1 LPAGY
6 QGVAYSQTISASGG
20 TAPYTYSVSS
30 GEVPPG
36 LSLDSSSGVLSGTPI
51 ALGSYGFVAQ
61 ATDIYGNNG
70 FRTYTVNI
78 TAPPLRITPTASAT
92 TQVGQAYSQTNV
104 ASAGT
109 TPYTYS
115 VSAGTLPAGT
125 TLNTATGTVSG
136 TPTTAGAFS
145 YTIKVTD
152 STSSIATQAT
162 SGTIGTA
169 KTTTSITSSVNP
181 SNIGQ
186 SVMFTATIATG
197 GGTATGAVSFKDGT
211 TTLGT
216 GAVSGNKATFT
227 TASLTLGIHS
237 ITAVYSGDSSYT
249 ASTSAALQQSVANP
263 AYPDSLR
270 LRAMQVA
277 ATPLAAQIS
286 GQAITGAI
294 DNAIEDG
301 LSGNPQTLTCNVGG
315 ITFDCGA
322 ELDGHPTHAASDG
335 VKDFVAAPDQ
345 RVSRIDDGFSALAY
359 NGNITKTPPQLTTLQ
374 REWLGW
380 IDVRGVSVDRSS
392 IGNDLKGNQV
402 NTLAGI
408 TRKFTPDFL
417 VGVFG
422 GYEYFNYTSDALTG
436 RLKGDGWTV
445 GSYLGWQFTPTMRF
459 DLAAARSGIDFNA
472 MAGTASGTFP
482 GSRWLTSGGFTG
494 TYRWQALVFQPSAR
508 IYALWEHEDAYTDS
522 LGTIQNDRNFS
533 TGRASGGIKVSY
545 PFVWSG
551 KINIAPYVGIY
562 GDYYFTSDDA
572 STTGLP
578 AIPLLQGWS
587 ARFTSGLSLSF
598 KGGGQLSFGGELG
611 GIGGNTQILT
621 FRGRA
626 SVPF

>member
-1 LPAGY
+1 
-6 QGVAYSQTISASGG
+6 
-20 TAPYTYSVSS
+20 
-30 GEVPPG
+30 
-36 LSLDSSSGVLSGTPI
+36 
-51 ALGSYGFVAQ
+51 
-61 ATDIYGNNG
+61 
-70 FRTYTVNI
+70 
-78 TAPPLRITPTASAT
+78 
-92 TQVGQAYSQTNV
+92 
-104 ASAGT
+104 
-109 TPYTYS
+109 
-115 VSAGTLPAGT
+115 
-125 TLNTATGTVSG
+125 
-136 TPTTAGAFS
+136 
-145 YTIKVTD
+145 
-152 STSSIATQAT
+152 
-162 SGTIGTA
+162 
-169 KTTTSITSSVNP
+169 
-181 SNIGQ
+181 
-186 SVMFTATIATG
+186 
-197 GGTATGAVSFKDGT
+197 
-211 TTLGT
+211 
-216 GAVSGNKATFT
+216 
-227 TASLTLGIHS
+227 LGIHS

-249 ASTSAALQQSVANP
+249 TSTSAALQQSVADP
-263 AYPDSLR
+263 AHPDSLR

-322 ELDGHPTHAASDG
+322 ELDGRPPHAASDG
-335 VKDFVAAPDQ
+335 VKDFIAAPDR

-359 NGNITKTPPQLTTLQ
+359 NGNITKAPQLTTLQ

-459 DLAAARSGIDFNA
+459 DLAVGRSGIDFNA

-482 GSRWLTSGGFTG
+482 GSRWLTSGGLTG

-522 LGTIQNDRNFS
+522 LGSIQNDRNFS

-545 PFVWSG
+545 PFEWSE

-572 STTGLP
+572 STTGLA

-587 ARFTSGLSLSF
+587 ARFTSGLSVSF

-621 FRGRA
+621 FRGRG

>member
-1 LPAGY
+1 
-6 QGVAYSQTISASGG
+6 V
-20 TAPYTYSVSS
+20 
-30 GEVPPG
+30 
-36 LSLDSSSGVLSGTPI
+36 SGTPTT
-51 ALGSYGFVAQ
+51 AGAFSYTIKVTDSTSPTAQTATQ
-61 ATDIYGNNG
+61 ATSGTI
-70 FRTYTVNI
+70 
-78 TAPPLRITPTASAT
+78 APATLTLAATASAT
-92 TQVGQAYSQTNV
+92 TQVGQGYSQTNV
-104 ASAGT
+104 ASGGT

-152 STSSIATQAT
+152 STSPTAQTATQAT

-169 KTTTSITSSVNP
+169 ITTTSITSSANP
-181 SNIGQ
+181 SSIGQ
-186 SVMFTATIATG
+186 SVTFTATIATG
-197 GGTATGAVSFKDGT
+197 SGTATGTVSFKDGT

-227 TASLTLGIHS
+227 TASLSLGIHS

-249 ASTSAALQQSVANP
+249 TSTSAALQQSVADP
-263 AYPDSLR
+263 AHPDSLR

-322 ELDGHPTHAASDG
+322 ELDGRPPHAASDG
-335 VKDFVAAPDQ
+335 VKDFIAAPDR

-359 NGNITKTPPQLTTLQ
+359 NGNITKAPQLTTLQ

-459 DLAAARSGIDFNA
+459 DLAVGRSGIDFNA

-482 GSRWLTSGGFTG
+482 GSRWLTSGGLTG

-522 LGTIQNDRNFS
+522 LGSIQNDRNFS

-545 PFVWSG
+545 PFGWSE

-572 STTGLP
+572 STTGLA

-587 ARFTSGLSLSF
+587 ARFTSGLSVSF

-621 FRGRA
+621 FRGRG